1 MYIDKDLCQKCM
13 NCRPVCP
20 VGAIGVEN
28 KQVTIDYEACVE
40 CGVCRRIEI
49 CPEGAIKQVD
59 EIPYPRI
66 IRAAFSDPTHRHAT
80 TEVLGRG
87 TEEMKT
93 NDVKNEFTTERIG
106 FSIELGRPGVGSY
119 LKDLDKVT
127 RKIVSI
133 GGKFTDYN
141 PVMALMADPKTGA
154 LKPEV
159 LQEKVL
165 SAIAEFTIPSKNALI
180 VLGDM
185 IQFINS
191 EIDTVATVS
200 VISRHQDDGSNRFY
214 EELANHG
221 VQLGYTPY
229 PNGKVNIGMALI
241 K

>member
-28 KQVTIDYEACVE
+28 KQVAINYEACVE

-49 CPEGAIKQVD
+49 CSEGAIKQVD

-66 IRAAFSDPTHRHAT
+66 IRAAFSDPTHRHAS

-93 NDVKNEFTTERIG
+93 NDVRNEFTTECIG
-106 FSIELGRPGVGSY
+106 CSIELGRPGVGSY

-141 PVMALMADPKTGA
+141 PVMALMVDTKTGA

-165 SAIAEFTIPSKNALI
+165 SAIAEFTVPLPNALT
-180 VLGDM
+180 VLGEM
-185 IQFINS
+185 IRY
-191 EIDTVATVS
+191 IDNKIETVATIS
-200 VISRHQDDGSNRFY
+200 VISKHQDDGSNRFY

-221 VQLGYTPY
+221 VQLGYTPF